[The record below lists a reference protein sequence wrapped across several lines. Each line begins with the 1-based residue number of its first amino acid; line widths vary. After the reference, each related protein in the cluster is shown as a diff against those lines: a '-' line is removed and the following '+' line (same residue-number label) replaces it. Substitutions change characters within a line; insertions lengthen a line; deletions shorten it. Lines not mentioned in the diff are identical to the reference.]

1 MCPSSGRGYRPDQ
14 PFITGPDDL
23 HGWNDTVSTDVRIS
37 YQIFPAEHVLDEN
50 TVFFAPQQEP
60 LSVVK
65 ATRVKNPAAEVLA
78 MDIADDEGGVG
89 AGIPQRG
96 NHPEAIHN
104 GWNPG
109 ILTGWMRAQ
118 HDGHVKWVQHAELEV
133 MAEGTGGWI
142 TAYRWFR

>member
-1 MCPSSGRGYRPDQ
+1 MCPSGGRGYSPDQ

-65 ATRVKNPAAEVLA
+65 ATRVKNPAEEVLA
-78 MDIADDEGGVG
+78 MDIANGEGD
-89 AGIPQRG
+89 G
-96 NHPEAIHN
+96 NGENHSGN
-104 GWNPG
+104 GNSFHGYRTHLWPG
-109 ILTGWMRAQ
+109 KMLS
-118 HDGHVKWVQHAELEV
+118 AENLPYPN
-133 MAEGTGGWI
+133 AN
-142 TAYRWFR
+142 